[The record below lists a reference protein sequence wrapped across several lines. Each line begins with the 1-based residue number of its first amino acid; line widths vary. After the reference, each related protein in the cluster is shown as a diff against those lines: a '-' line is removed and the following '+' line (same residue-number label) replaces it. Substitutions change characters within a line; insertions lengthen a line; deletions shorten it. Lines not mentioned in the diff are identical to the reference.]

1 MEDVEWSKFEAVLK
15 DGMPDVEIFMKNV
28 HEYFL
33 SHPSVRIDGKSVIH
47 SIKRRLKDPSHL
59 RDKIDRKSTS
69 ERIISPEN
77 IFQQI
82 TDLAGVRILLLF
94 QDDFTTIDRSIRQ
107 KVASND
113 WVLAE
118 RPKAFTWD
126 PEASDFFSTFD
137 VEVNTRDTS
146 YTSVHYLIKPR
157 IDAPV
162 CCELQV
168 RTLFEEI
175 WGEIDH
181 KINYP
186 NPTESVACSEQLK
199 VLSKIVG
206 AGSRLVDSIRRSLP
220 NEAAKDHDG
229 GGL

>member
-1 MEDVEWSKFEAVLK
+1 MEDAVWIRFEATLR
-15 DGMPDVEIFMKNV
+15 DGLPDVEIFMKNV

-33 SHPSVRIDGKSVIH
+33 SHPSVRTEGKSVIH
-47 SIKRRLKDPSHL
+47 SMKRRMKDLTHL
-59 RDKIDRKSTS
+59 RDKIDRKSTPD
-69 ERIISPEN
+69 RVITPDN
-77 IFQQI
+77 IFQEI

-94 QDDFTTIDRSIRQ
+94 QDDFTKIDRSIRQ
-107 KVASND
+107 KIVSGD

-126 PEASDFFSTFD
+126 PEASEFFEQFD
-137 VEVNTRDTS
+137 VDVNRRDTS

-157 IDAPV
+157 MDSLV

-186 NPTESVACSEQLK
+186 TPTGSVACREQLK

-206 AGSRLVDSIRRSLP
+206 AGSRLVDSIQRSLP
-220 NEAAKDHDG
+220 SEPARDPDG
-229 GGL
+229 GSS

>member
-1 MEDVEWSKFEAVLK
+1 
-15 DGMPDVEIFMKNV
+15 MKNV

-47 SIKRRLKDPSHL
+47 SMKRRIKDPSHI
-59 RDKIDRKSTS
+59 RDKIDRKSTP
-69 ERIISPEN
+69 ERVISPDN

-94 QDDFTTIDRSIRQ
+94 QDDFTTIDHSIRQ
-107 KVASND
+107 KVESGD

-126 PEASDFFSTFD
+126 PEASNFFERFD
-137 VEVNTRDTS
+137 VDVKTRDTS

-157 IDAPV
+157 RDAAV
-162 CCELQV
+162 FCELQV

-186 NPTESVACSEQLK
+186 NPTDNISCREQLK

-206 AGSRLVDSIRRSLP
+206 AGSRLVDSIQRSLP
-220 NEAAKDHDG
+220 NEAPKECNG
-229 GGL
+229 GGS

>member
-1 MEDVEWSKFEAVLK
+1 MDDTSWLKFEVALK
-15 DGMPDVEIFMKNV
+15 NGMPDVEIFMKNV

-33 SHPSVRIDGKSVIH
+33 SHPSVCVDGKSVIH
-47 SIKRRLKDPSHL
+47 SMKRRVKDLSHL
-59 RDKIDRKSTS
+59 RDKIDRKSAPDRVIT
-69 ERIISPEN
+69 PEN
-77 IFQQI
+77 IFEQI

-94 QDDFTTIDRSIRQ
+94 QDDFTVIDRSIRQ
-107 KVASND
+107 KVSIGD

-118 RPKAFTWD
+118 TPKAFTWD
-126 PEASDFFSTFD
+126 PEASEFFKEFD
-137 VEVNTRDTS
+137 VEVNQRDTS

-157 IDAPV
+157 KDAPV

-186 NPTESVACSEQLK
+186 RPTESVSCREQLK

-206 AGSRLVDSIRRSLP
+206 AGSRLVDSIQRSLI
-220 NEAAKDHDG
+220 NEEIK
-229 GGL
+229 

>member
-1 MEDVEWSKFEAVLK
+1 MDDAAWLKFEAALK
-15 DGMPDVEIFMKNV
+15 SGMPDVEIFMKNV

-33 SHPSVRIDGKSVIH
+33 SHPSVCVDGKSVIH
-47 SIKRRLKDPSHL
+47 SMKRRIKDLSHL
-59 RDKIDRKSTS
+59 RDKIDRKSTHQ
-69 ERIISPEN
+69 RAITPDN
-77 IFQQI
+77 IFEQI

-94 QDDFTTIDRSIRQ
+94 QDDFTIIDRSIRQ
-107 KVASND
+107 KVSSED
-113 WVLAE
+113 WFLAE
-118 RPKAFTWD
+118 KPKAFTWD
-126 PEASDFFSTFD
+126 PEATEFFKGFD
-137 VEVNTRDTS
+137 LEVEQRDTS

-157 IDAPV
+157 KAAPI

-186 NPTESVACSEQLK
+186 KPTESVSCREQLK

-206 AGSRLVDSIRRSLP
+206 AGSRLVDSIQRSLLDESAP
-220 NEAAKDHDG
+220 EPKGSNS
-229 GGL
+229 